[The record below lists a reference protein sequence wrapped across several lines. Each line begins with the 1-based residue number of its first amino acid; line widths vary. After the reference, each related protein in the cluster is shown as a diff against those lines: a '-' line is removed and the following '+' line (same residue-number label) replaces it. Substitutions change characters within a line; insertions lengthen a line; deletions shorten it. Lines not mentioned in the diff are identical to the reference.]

1 MKPSFFK
8 KSMLNYE
15 MEKKKKQVQEK
26 SDANPF

>member
-1 MKPSFFK
+1 MKPSFLK

-26 SDANPF
+26 TDANPF